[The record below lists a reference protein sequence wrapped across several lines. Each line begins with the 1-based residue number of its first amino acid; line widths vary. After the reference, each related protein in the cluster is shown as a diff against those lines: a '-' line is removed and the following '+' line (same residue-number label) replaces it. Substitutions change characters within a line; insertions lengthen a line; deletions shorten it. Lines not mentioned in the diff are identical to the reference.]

1 MPDSSWL
8 DANMMIRVLSLW
20 QMIRTQVQL
29 TEQQMKALRQLS
41 ASTGKSIADLVRQGV
56 DRYLSVQVGLSSQ
69 ERIERALR
77 VVGKFRSGKSDV
89 STDHDRYLADAFQ

>member
-1 MPDSSWL
+1 
-8 DANMMIRVLSLW
+8 
-20 QMIRTQVQL
+20 MIRTQIQF
-29 TEQQMKALRQLS
+29 TEGQMKALRQLS

-56 DRYLSVQVGLSSQ
+56 DRYLAVQVGLSSQ

-89 STDHDRYLADAFQ
+89 STDHDRYLADAYR

>member
-1 MPDSSWL
+1 MTPK
-8 DANMMIRVLSLW
+8 VLSLW

-56 DRYLSVQVGLSSQ
+56 DRYLSVQVGVSSQ

-89 STDHDRYLADAFQ
+89 STDHDRYLAEAFR